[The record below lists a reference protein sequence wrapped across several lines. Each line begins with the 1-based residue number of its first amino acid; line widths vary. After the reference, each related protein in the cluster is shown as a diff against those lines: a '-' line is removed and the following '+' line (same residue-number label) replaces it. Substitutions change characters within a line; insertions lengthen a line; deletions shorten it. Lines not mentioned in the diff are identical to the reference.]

1 MSTVALILSGALAL
15 SSPSFAGDPSEIK
28 LPGNHAYPES
38 IAAAPDGTLYV
49 SSPAVGGV
57 WRIKPHT
64 AAVEEWIKPGA
75 FDSRSTLGVLVDKK
89 SNLLWVCSNDLS
101 SAGIPGPGAA
111 PGSYVKGFDL
121 GAAEGKV
128 SVPLPGKATLC
139 NDMVVGADG
148 SLYVTNSLAPQILKL
163 KLGGTQL
170 EVWLE
175 SPTFDQPPEGAP
187 GLDGIAFGADGNLYV
202 NTFAKGDFFRV
213 DVKDG
218 LPGKITKLRP
228 SRALKFPDGLRST
241 GGQTF
246 IMAEG
251 GGSVDRVTV
260 KGDDVD
266 IETIKDGIAGPTSV
280 ALVGQLVWVSEG
292 QLPHLFEAAKSGPP
306 RLPFRIIGVPMR
318 SDLGQDSSARK

>member
-1 MSTVALILSGALAL
+1 M
-15 SSPSFAGDPSEIK
+15 
-28 LPGNHAYPES
+28 
-38 IAAAPDGTLYV
+38 
-49 SSPAVGGV
+49 
-57 WRIKPHT
+57 
-64 AAVEEWIKPGA
+64 
-75 FDSRSTLGVLVDKK
+75 
-89 SNLLWVCSNDLS
+89 
-101 SAGIPGPGAA
+101 
-111 PGSYVKGFDL
+111 
-121 GAAEGKV
+121 
-128 SVPLPGKATLC
+128 
-139 NDMVVGADG
+139 
-148 SLYVTNSLAPQILKL
+148 
-163 KLGGTQL
+163 
-170 EVWLE
+170 
-175 SPTFDQPPEGAP
+175 
-187 GLDGIAFGADGNLYV
+187 
-202 NTFAKGDFFRV
+202 
-213 DVKDG
+213 KDG